1 MRGITLLAAL
11 IALMALAGYIM
22 RPASLV
28 ASNSLY
34 ALAVI
39 FTLLLLLGLARLA

>member
-11 IALMALAGYIM
+11 IILVALAGYIM
-22 RPASLV
+22 RPASRV

-34 ALAVI
+34 ALAII
-39 FTLLLLLGLARLA
+39 FTVLLLLGLTGLA